1 MVPVEV
7 QISGAAVVAALSA
20 SLYES
25 APAAVPVLAA
35 ASVSAEERWEY
46 PHARAPASVLELRS
60 ETELEE
66 AA

>member
-1 MVPVEV
+1 MVPVEA

-25 APAAVPVLAA
+25 ARAAVP
-35 ASVSAEERWEY
+35 VSAEERWEY